1 MDLDRTDRPRAA
13 LAVPCRAAAGRGPH
27 LCRNRAREDIV
38 IIAPEGIRR
47 EEADSRR
54 NGYYFR
60 FRRNALEVAR
70 ESVGC
75 PGYVARGRSR
85 RCSLRARAPKPMEFV
100 SEGENGS
107 TREYRSQPGTQQAGA
122 SQVKFSQSC
131 HRSYTG
137 HTGITECLIPDIPE
151 VWRCLPLRHQRWV
164 GTPVRLH
171 LTPGHVRTMGAAQL
185 RWRGWG
191 LPTPPHEREADL
203 KRSDQLRSRG
213 SVLRST
219 GSCRSKASPSF
230 LRLLA
235 GAAVDLRRTHLSH
248 QSVHL

>member
-1 MDLDRTDRPRAA
+1 MSSDEGSGDNTID
-13 LAVPCRAAAGRGPH
+13 AV
-27 LCRNRAREDIV
+27 
-38 IIAPEGIRR
+38 
-47 EEADSRR
+47 
-54 NGYYFR
+54 
-60 FRRNALEVAR
+60 
-70 ESVGC
+70 SVQGHQNLIQC
-75 PGYVARGRSR
+75 
-85 RCSLRARAPKPMEFV
+85 V

-164 GTPVRLH
+164 GTPVRSH

-191 LPTPPHEREADL
+191 LPTVFGLGAIFDQKSSSKVAFATKVDEATF
-203 KRSDQLRSRG
+203 G
-213 SVLRST
+213 S
-219 GSCRSKASPSF
+219 F
-230 LRLLA
+230 
-235 GAAVDLRRTHLSH
+235 RTWSYF
-248 QSVHL
+248 